1 MPTKVIF
8 NYFPAGKFNVSNFN
22 RWFKLCIH
30 PLSVCLCVCART
42 HTHNS
47 SDDAEWECRSTV
59 LGTKNYHCSFP
70 PILCGRMNSEHSLK
84 VSTLLFQPYAACL
97 IWTKKMF
104 YWPLSNVVY
113 LIFTSGLH
121 PQVSC
126 NQQLVTQ
133 YSRSRAQR
141 KKVSIQGHSIELAPC
156 KH

>member
-1 MPTKVIF
+1 MLTKVIF

-30 PLSVCLCVCART
+30 PLSVCLCVCTCART

-84 VSTLLFQPYAACL
+84 VSTFVVSALCSLFDINKKNFLLALVQRGIPYFH
-97 IWTKKMF
+97 IWTS
-104 YWPLSNVVY
+104 PS
-113 LIFTSGLH
+113 S
-121 PQVSC
+121 
-126 NQQLVTQ
+126 QLQPTTHHSVLPFMSAKEEGFNT
-133 YSRSRAQR
+133 RS
-141 KKVSIQGHSIELAPC
+141 
-156 KH
+156 